1 MSKKQDTP
9 DSQPVDRKVALSREW
24 DKFQITKSICFLLS
38 APCIVF
44 GVALWISAK
53 SLEGTVVAVC
63 IMGMAFVALS
73 VATRMQKKL
82 RSLKLEI
89 DSLAATEET
98 RPKPRPRHLKSV

>member
-24 DKFQITKSICFLLS
+24 DKLQITKLAGFRFS
-38 APCIVF
+38 APCII
-44 GVALWISAK
+44 VAVTILILAK
-53 SLEGTVVAVC
+53 SLEGKIVGVC
-63 IMGMAFVALS
+63 MLGAAFVAMS
-73 VATRMQKKL
+73 VATRAQKKL